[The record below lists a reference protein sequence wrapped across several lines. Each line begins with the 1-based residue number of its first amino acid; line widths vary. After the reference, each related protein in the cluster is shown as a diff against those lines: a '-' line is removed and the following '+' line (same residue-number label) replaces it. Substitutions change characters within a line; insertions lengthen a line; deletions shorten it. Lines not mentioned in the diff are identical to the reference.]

1 MFDSDVTS
9 PQLKKYLDGLIEKQ
23 NEILALIPVI
33 AQSLATDI
41 LTVADSESGG
51 IECTRAQM
59 MLKQPDGT
67 ERNMGGRCKD
77 SLVRVIEYHLLEKLF
92 ES

>member
-9 PQLKKYLDGLIEKQ
+9 PQVKTYLDGLIEKQ
-23 NEILALIPVI
+23 NEILALIPVL

-41 LTVADSESGG
+41 LTVADRENGG

-59 MLKQPDGT
+59 MLMQPDGK

-77 SLVRVIEYHLLEKLF
+77 SLVCVIEYHLREKLC